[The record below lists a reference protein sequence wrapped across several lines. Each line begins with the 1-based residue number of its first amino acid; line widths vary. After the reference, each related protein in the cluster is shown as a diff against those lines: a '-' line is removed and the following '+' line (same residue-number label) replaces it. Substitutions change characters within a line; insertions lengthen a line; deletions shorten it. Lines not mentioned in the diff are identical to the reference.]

1 MHILSIFEMHILRV
15 AQVQSL
21 PRAQV
26 GLCCKHMLCLYPDI
40 MPRRH
45 NASAMRKITPRYS
58 LKYTKG
64 AYAMA

>member
-1 MHILSIFEMHILRV
+1 MHILRA

-40 MPRRH
+40 MPRLH
-45 NASAMRKITPRYS
+45 NASAMRKINPRYS

-64 AYAMA
+64 AYATA

>member
-26 GLCCKHMLCLYPDI
+26 GLCCKHMLCLTTDI
-40 MPRRH
+40 MPSLH
-45 NASAMRKITPRYS
+45 EASAKMENKAIYLQY
-58 LKYTKG
+58 LKCTYC
-64 AYAMA
+64 A